1 MANEKSKSPSPRVR
15 KESQTGSRQDS
26 SSECGPSLLSHG
38 FLLSSVGTD
47 RGRSREGTG
56 LAGQLP
62 APGEAQNLRDIL
74 TPLKWEFTT

>member
-26 SSECGPSLLSHG
+26 SSECGLSLLSHG

-62 APGEAQNLRDIL
+62 APGEARNLRDIL
-74 TPLKWEFTT
+74 TPLRWEFTT